1 MAEVEQAEARAGSD
15 SVIGSYY
22 VKVMKRALAG
32 APRRDRAFSR
42 APPTSERV
50 RWQGSEAFTQ
60 ARRPN
65 ASHRGADDEF
75 VAKETARL
83 RKLIDESTLAE
94 AKRAEFARR
103 VNALASFQSSDAPAS
118 G

>member
-32 APRRDRAFSR
+32 APRRDRAFSH
-42 APPTSERV
+42 APTSERV
-50 RWQGSEAFTQ
+50 RRQGSEAFTQ